1 MAVAGVPAFVE
12 DSQPGTQ
19 HDSRLLTL
27 DRSHLLS
34 NCFTGVLQDKSIQEP
49 TAYAAD
55 SELKIILQGLSPK
68 FRACGTCTWHFT
80 TADGQIK
87 SIHCSPTV
95 DYLYHLQYIYSS

>member
-1 MAVAGVPAFVE
+1 MYVCMGRINPLSDIYWYMAVAGVPAFVE

-34 NCFTGVLQDKSIQEP
+34 NCFTGVLQDKNTQKP

-68 FRACGTCTWHFT
+68 
-80 TADGQIK
+80 I
-87 SIHCSPTV
+87 
-95 DYLYHLQYIYSS
+95 